1 MLSIVAIGRN
11 EQEYIERLG
20 LSIQSLKDFCDF
32 PIETIY
38 VDSASSDNSVNIAK
52 QHFDAVHELVEAKEL
67 CASAGRYVGTLEAQ
81 YPWVFYLDGD
91 MEICPEYFSLIAG
104 LPDVPDD
111 WAGIV
116 GDYVHRFD
124 NGTTAYQS
132 FAGGVLKSEWAASHG
147 GAVILR
153 RDLVLKAGN
162 WSPGVY
168 GKEELELYARIGNG
182 KRVVRYFSITM
193 IYHYSEAYTR
203 LELFLRL
210 LYPSRGMG
218 KVFFGYGQS
227 LRSLSIA
234 GKLGAL
240 IRLDS
245 EPYLFWLVVIMG
257 AVLASLLPLE
267 WAILLI
273 FSELVILSLWMRP
286 GAVMRY
292 MALPISLVLGWGHY
306 IPYFRPVIRRWSSS
320 DKTS

>member
-1 MLSIVAIGRN
+1 MLSIVVIGRD
-11 EQEYIERLG
+11 EAEHIELLG
-20 LSIQSLKDFCDF
+20 LSIKSLIDICDF

-38 VDSASSDNSVNIAK
+38 VDSASSDNSVELAK
-52 QHFDAVHELVEAKEL
+52 QHFDEVHELVEAKEL

-81 YPWVFYLDGD
+81 YPWIFYIDGD
-91 MEICPEYFSLIAG
+91 MEICPDFFPVIAG
-104 LPDVPDD
+104 LPDVPAD

-116 GDYVHRFD
+116 GGYVHRFD

-132 FAGGVLKSEWAASHG
+132 FAGSILQSEWAAAHG

-153 RDLVLKAGN
+153 RDAVLEAGN

-182 KRVVRYFSITM
+182 QKVVRYFSIAM

-240 IRLDS
+240 MRLDS
-245 EPYLFWLVVIMG
+245 EPYLFWLVVFIG
-257 AVLASLLPLE
+257 IVVASLLPLD
-267 WAILLI
+267 WALLLI
-273 FSELVILSLWMRP
+273 FSELIILSLWMRP
-286 GAVMRY
+286 GSVMRY
-292 MALPISLVLGWGHY
+292 MTMPISLVLGWGRY

-320 DKTS
+320 E